1 MAILF
6 VANATMS
13 ESFAFAVG
21 GDAIVVDS
29 MPALLRAVEE
39 HPRELL
45 VVIGPDVDL
54 GMALSFTESH
64 RVHRPELGVVLTRRR
79 VDVTILSQAIRAGVR
94 EVVNPDDLTALAD
107 ACRRSLDVS
116 RGVMGATGSAEPTVE
131 GRVVTVFAAK
141 GGCGKTT
148 VATNLA
154 VALAAGGRS
163 RVCLVDLD
171 LAFGDVA
178 IAMQLAPVRTIVDA
192 NAMLGSMD
200 PTGVASLLT
209 PHSPGLDTILA
220 PVQPGDAEKIAVP
233 VVAELIRT
241 LRTMFDYVVI
251 DSPPAFTEHV
261 LTAFDLSDTFVLLAT
276 LDIPALKNLRL
287 TLDMLDLL
295 GYPRESWQVVLNRSD
310 SKVGLEIAD
319 VERSLRAPIAAL
331 IPSSRAVSASI
342 NKGVPILLD
351 EPNHPVSVAIRR
363 FADDRVRSVREVA
376 PAAPPAAGPAAVP
389 MDPYER
395 HARPR
400 RQRTRQL
407 AFLRRSES

>member
-1 MAILF
+1 MPILF

-13 ESFAFAVG
+13 DSFAFAVG
-21 GDAIVVDS
+21 GDAVVVDS

-54 GMALSFTESH
+54 GVALQFTEDN
-64 RVHRPELGVVLTRRR
+64 RTRRPELGVVLTRRR

-94 EVVNPDDLTALAD
+94 EVVNPDDLTSLGD

-116 RGVMGATGSAEPTVE
+116 RGVLGASTSAEPVVE

-148 VATNLA
+148 MATNLA
-154 VALAAGGRS
+154 VALAAGGAR
-163 RVCLVDLD
+163 RVCIVDLD

-178 IAMQLAPVRTIVDA
+178 IAMQLAPTRTIVDA
-192 NAMLGSMD
+192 IAMLGSMD
-200 PTGVASLLT
+200 ETGVQSILT
-209 PHSPGLDTILA
+209 PHSPGLDAVLA

-233 VVAELIRT
+233 IVVELIRT
-241 LRTMFDYVVI
+241 LKTMFDYVVI

-261 LTAFDLSDTFVLLAT
+261 LTAFDMSDTFVLLAT

-295 GYPRESWQVVLNRSD
+295 GYPRESWQIVLNRSD
-310 SKVGLEIAD
+310 SKVGLEIDD
-319 VERSLRAPIAAL
+319 VERSLRTPIAAM

-351 EPNHPVSVAIRR
+351 EPGHPVSVAIRR
-363 FADDRVRSVREVA
+363 FADERLRPVREHVPASGGAVA
-376 PAAPPAAGPAAVP
+376 AAAGDHRP
-389 MDPYER
+389 
-395 HARPR
+395 RPR
-400 RQRTRQL
+400 RQHGRSL

>member
-1 MAILF
+1 MPIMF

-13 ESFAFAVG
+13 DSFAFAVG

-45 VVIGPDVDL
+45 VVIGPEVDL
-54 GMALSFTESH
+54 GLALQFAEDS
-64 RVHRPELGVVLTRRR
+64 RLHRPDLGVVLTRRR
-79 VDVTILSQAIRAGVR
+79 VDVTVLSQAIRAGVR
-94 EVVNPDDLTALAD
+94 EVVNPDDLQALAD
-107 ACRRSLDVS
+107 ACRRSLEVS
-116 RGVMGATGSAEPTVE
+116 RGVLGATGSGDAATD

-154 VALAAGGRS
+154 VALAAGGAR
-163 RVCLVDLD
+163 RVCLLDLD

-178 IAMQLAPVRTIVDA
+178 IAMQLQPVRTIVDA
-192 NAMLGSMD
+192 ASMLGSMD
-200 PTGVASLLT
+200 PTGVQSLLT

-220 PVQPGDAEKIAVP
+220 PVQPGDAEKVAVP
-233 VVAELIRT
+233 VVVELIRT

-261 LTAFDLSDTFVLLAT
+261 LTAFDLSDAFVLLAT

-295 GYPRESWQVVLNRSD
+295 GYPRESWHVVLNRSD
-310 SKVGLEIAD
+310 SKVGLEVSD
-319 VERSLRAPIAAL
+319 VERTLRTPIAAQ

-342 NKGVPILLD
+342 NRGVPLVLD

-363 FADDRVRSVREVA
+363 FAEDCIRAREA
-376 PAAPPAAGPAAVP
+376 ASQQASTTAAP
-389 MDPYER
+389 ER
-395 HARPR
+395 HSR
-400 RQRTRQL
+400 RQRGGRQL
-407 AFLRRSES
+407 AFLRRSAS

>member
-1 MAILF
+1 MPIMF

-13 ESFAFAVG
+13 DSFAFAVG

-45 VVIGPDVDL
+45 VVIGPEVDL
-54 GMALSFTESH
+54 GLALQFAEDS
-64 RVHRPELGVVLTRRR
+64 RLHRPDLGVVLTRRR
-79 VDVTILSQAIRAGVR
+79 VDVTVLSQAIRAGVR
-94 EVVNPDDLTALAD
+94 EVVNPDDLQALAD
-107 ACRRSLDVS
+107 ACRRSLEVS
-116 RGVMGATGSAEPTVE
+116 RGVLGATGSGDAATD

-154 VALAAGGRS
+154 VALAAGGAR
-163 RVCLVDLD
+163 RVCLLDLD

-178 IAMQLAPVRTIVDA
+178 IAMQLQPVRTIVDA
-192 NAMLGSMD
+192 ASMLGSMD
-200 PTGVASLLT
+200 PTGVQSLLT

-220 PVQPGDAEKIAVP
+220 PVQPGDAEKVAVP
-233 VVAELIRT
+233 VVVELIRT

-261 LTAFDLSDTFVLLAT
+261 LTAFDLSDAFVLLAT

-295 GYPRESWQVVLNRSD
+295 GYPRESWHVVLNRSD
-310 SKVGLEIAD
+310 SKVGLEVSD
-319 VERSLRAPIAAL
+319 VERTLRTPIAAQ

-342 NKGVPILLD
+342 NRGVPLVLD

-363 FADDRVRSVREVA
+363 FAEDCIRGREA
-376 PAAPPAAGPAAVP
+376 ASQQAQASAAP
-389 MDPYER
+389 ER
-395 HARPR
+395 HSR
-400 RQRTRQL
+400 RQRGGRQL
-407 AFLRRSES
+407 AFLRRSAS